1 MPVGGSAT
9 LWRRGGGT
17 RPFFE
22 TQSMA
27 APLYVFIKRVGDAAF
42 ASDHFVE
49 IELCDGDTAARL
61 TKRACKEFP
70 HWGLHSEKMALFLVT
85 GGSEEA
91 RLIERNPASAAG
103 ILQREPLFSG
113 DPVRPGSW
121 LLARVPPP
129 IAAAPPALGASVT
142 RLAARAPACMSDL

>member
-1 MPVGGSAT
+1 
-9 LWRRGGGT
+9 
-17 RPFFE
+17 
-22 TQSMA
+22 MA

-42 ASDHFVE
+42 ASDLFVE

-70 HWGLHSEKMALFLVT
+70 HWGLHAEKMALFLVT

-91 RLIERNPASAAG
+91 RLIERNPTSAAG

-129 IAAAPPALGASVT
+129 VAAAPPALGASVT